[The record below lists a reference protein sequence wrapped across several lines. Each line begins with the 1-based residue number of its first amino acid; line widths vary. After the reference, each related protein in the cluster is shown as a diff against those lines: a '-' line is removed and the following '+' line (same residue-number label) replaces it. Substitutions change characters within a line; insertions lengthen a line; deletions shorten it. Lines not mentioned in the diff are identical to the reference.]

1 MKKITLS
8 IFLFFISILGFSQV
22 SIGAGNNE
30 AQSVPFDPYFG
41 YSYTQSIYLAS
52 EINAS
57 GNINSLQWYFSGTSL
72 LPNCQDIT
80 IYLGHSTKT
89 VFAGNTDWEP
99 VTNLTASYTGTIPVT
114 GAGWVTIT
122 LDTPFAYNGTDNL
135 IIAVDENMASYDSSS
150 DDFYN
155 SAVTGSRSI
164 YYANDNTNPD
174 PATPPSGTRVSYVPN
189 VVLGGIVQACP
200 SPTTLTVDNI
210 TDVTADLHWV
220 EIGSTFDWE
229 YVVQAPGT
237 GVPTVNGT
245 PADANDPYSIGG
257 LTANTTYEVYVR
269 SVCSFTEKSSWLGP
283 VNFTTECATY
293 SVPALES
300 FTTYVP
306 GCWEEADNGDLTAGP
321 ATYGSSSWISDGFG
335 NNGTTGS
342 ARYEIW
348 LATANDWLITPTF
361 AIPVTGYELKFDA
374 AATQYNTTA
383 APTTP
388 WEADDYVEV
397 LISTTGT
404 TNWTVLYT
412 YNDTNVPAP
421 AGTPNVI
428 DLDAYAGQNVKFA
441 FRVVE
446 GAANGSADINFYID
460 NFEIRLTPS
469 TPPVCATNVVAT
481 PDASCGNFATGISW
495 DAVSGADGY
504 RITMG
509 TTTGG
514 NDVLDN
520 VDLGTALSYSHLG
533 LVNTNYF
540 VTIYPYN
547 ANGNAVGCTEITYMT
562 NATGCYCLST
572 PTSVDGVGIT
582 NVQIVATDFANTVS
596 TSPVYNDHTA
606 TAVDMSQGINNN
618 VQISFDTGFG
628 YDYSVVIWI
637 DANDDFTFES
647 SEIVYTGLS
656 VDDPTTIL
664 NASFILPGTTSLG
677 QHRMRIVATDV
688 VQSPSNPCY
697 SGTYGETADFTINVI
712 AATCAPVTLASTN
725 IVSDCA
731 NSQFSVELD
740 VTTLGDGTPTVSDG
754 VTTWDITATGINT
767 VGPFINGASVNL
779 TIYHGSDVTCDLPLG
794 TFTYTCPPA
803 NDECAN
809 AVSLTV
815 NSNYSCG
822 SVTSGTVLAA
832 TASSV
837 DATACFGTEND
848 DVWYSFVATQATHR
862 IQLTNIAGST
872 TDMYHSLWTGP
883 DCNTLTLVAGSCS
896 DPNTSNP
903 TGLSI
908 GQTYYVRVNSYT
920 SSAGQTST
928 FDICVGTDPALGSSA
943 FDLSGFSAYPNPV
956 KDILNLEYTSG
967 ITSVKVFNLLGQEVL
982 SKTLNAASA
991 KVDMSQLNSGAYI
1004 VNVEIEGAMQTIKII
1019 KE

>member
-8 IFLFFISILGFSQV
+8 IFLFFISLIGFSQI

-30 AQSVPFDPYFG
+30 AQAMPFEPYYG
-41 YSYTQSIYLAS
+41 YSYAQSIYLAS

-57 GNINSLQWYFSGTSL
+57 GNITSIQWYFSGTSL
-72 LPNCQDIT
+72 LTNNQDIT
-80 IYLGHSTKT
+80 VYLGHSTKT
-89 VFAGNTDWEP
+89 TFASTTDWEP
-99 VTNLTASYTGTIPVT
+99 VANLTASYTGGIPVT

-135 IIAVDENMASYDSSS
+135 IVAVDENMSGYNASG

-155 SAVTGSRSI
+155 SAVTGNRSI
-164 YYANDNTNPD
+164 YFIDDDINPD
-174 PATPPSGTRVSYVPN
+174 PLTPPTGALAAFVPN
-189 VVLGGIVQACP
+189 VIFGGIVQACP
-200 SPTTLTVDNI
+200 TPSNLTIDNI
-210 TDVTADLHWV
+210 TDTTADLHWV
-220 EIGSTFDWE
+220 ENGSSFDWE
-229 YVVQAPGT
+229 YVVQAPAT
-237 GVPTVNGT
+237 GVPTGNGVA
-245 PADANDPYSIGG
+245 ADANDPYSIGS
-257 LTANTTYEVYVR
+257 LTPNTQYEVYVR
-269 SVCSFTEKSSWLGP
+269 SVCSVTEKSNWLGP
-283 VNFTTECATY
+283 VNFTTECATFT
-293 SVPALES
+293 VPALES
-300 FTTYVP
+300 FTSYVP
-306 GCWEEADNGDLTAGP
+306 GCWEEADNGDLVAGP
-321 ATYGSSSWISDGFG
+321 ATYGSSTWAADGFG

-348 LATANDWLITPTF
+348 LATANDWLISPTYT
-361 AIPVTGYELKFDA
+361 IPAVGYELKFDA

-388 WEADDYVEV
+388 WEADDYVQV
-397 LISTTGT
+397 LVSTTGT

-412 YNDTNVPAP
+412 YDNSNVPAP

-446 GAANGSADINFYID
+446 GTANGSADINFYVD
-460 NFEIRLTPS
+460 NFEIRLTPAS
-469 TPPVCATNVVAT
+469 PPACASNVVAT
-481 PDASCGNFATGISW
+481 PNASCGNFATPITW

-504 RITMG
+504 RITIG
-509 TTTGG
+509 TTSGG

-520 VDLGTALSYSHLG
+520 VDLGTAVSYNHVG
-533 LVNTNYF
+533 LIGTNYF
-540 VTIYPYN
+540 VTIHPYN
-547 ANGNAVGCTEITYMT
+547 ANGNATGCVEVAYTT
-562 NATGCYCLST
+562 NATGCYCLSN
-572 PTSVDGVGIT
+572 PTSVDGNGIT

-606 TAVDMSQGINNN
+606 TPVDMSQGINNN

-637 DANDDFTFES
+637 DANDDFTLES

-664 NASFILPGTTSLG
+664 NASFILPNTIPLG
-677 QHRMRIVATDV
+677 QHRMRIVATDN
-688 VQSPSNPCY
+688 VQNPSNPCY

-731 NSQFSVELD
+731 NSQFSIELD
-740 VTTLGDGTPTVSDG
+740 VTALGDGTPTVSDG
-754 VTTWDITATGINT
+754 VTTWNITATGINT
-767 VGPFINGASVNL
+767 VGPFANGASVNL
-779 TIYHGSDVTCDLPLG
+779 TIYHGSDATCDLPLG
-794 TFTYTCPPA
+794 AFTYTCPPA

-815 NSNYSCG
+815 NTDYNCG

-837 DATACFGTEND
+837 DTSACGGTEDD
-848 DVWYSFVATQATHR
+848 DVWYSFVATQTTHR
-862 IQLTNIAGST
+862 IQLTNVTGST
-872 TDMYHSLWTGP
+872 TDLYHSLWTGT
-883 DCNTLTLVAGSCS
+883 DCNSLTLVSGSCS

-903 TGLSI
+903 TGLTI
-908 GQTYYVRVNSYT
+908 GQTYYLRVYT
-920 SSAGQTST
+920 WSSTGNQTSA
-928 FDICVGTDPALGSSA
+928 FDVCIGTDPALSSSA
-943 FDLSGFSAYPNPV
+943 FNLSGFSAYPNPV
-956 KDILNLEYTSG
+956 KDVLNLEYTSN
-967 ITSVKVFNLLGQEVL
+967 ITSVRVFNLLGQQVL
-982 SKTLNAASA
+982 ANAINATTA
-991 KVDMSQLNSGAYI
+991 NVDMSQLNSGAYI
-1004 VNVEIEGAMQTIKII
+1004 VNVEIDGALQTIKVI